1 MRITIDTELQAII
14 VPNSYYNQIDKLN
27 EIIIAAGGKKLDYT
41 QYIKDCF
48 AMAIANKTIQQ
59 SEIAVLTA
67 HRKKSAAAK
76 TKGNNVNVENVDS
89 L

>member
-27 EIIIAAGGKKLDYT
+27 NVILAAGGKKLDYE

-48 AMAIANKTIQQ
+48 KLAVETKIVCQ
-59 SEIAVLTA
+59 SDVGTLTL
-67 HRKKSAAAK
+67 HKKKKAAAK
-76 TKGNNVNVENVDS
+76 AQEETKGEDK
-89 L
+89 